1 MRGLVFAGVLS
12 AAVILSG
19 CTGESLSVTTTDTHL
34 DCAAL
39 ISAANHLSV
48 EGKLPRDPE
57 FDRQALVSSMTHLN
71 AYAIPA
77 NLREPEAF
85 AQLKARR
92 TELIETVTPESILER
107 AKACVEKTPGRKAG

>member
-1 MRGLVFAGVLS
+1 MRGLAFVCVLPAFAM
-12 AAVILSG
+12 LSG
-19 CTGESLSVTTTDTHL
+19 CTGDANSPDVTVADSHL

-57 FDRQALVSSMTHLN
+57 FDGQALGSSMTHLN

-77 NLREPEAF
+77 KLKEPDAF

-92 TELIETVTPESILER
+92 AELMETVSPESILER
-107 AKACVEKTPGRKAG
+107 AKVCVEKTPGR

>member
-1 MRGLVFAGVLS
+1 MRGLAFVCVLPAFAM
-12 AAVILSG
+12 LSG
-19 CTGESLSVTTTDTHL
+19 CTGDSPNVKSSADTHL

-57 FDRQALVSSMTHLN
+57 FDGQALVSSMTHLA

-77 NLREPEAF
+77 KLPEPEAF

-92 TELIETVTPESILER
+92 TELIETVTPDSILGR
-107 AKACVEKTPGRKAG
+107 AKACVEKTPGR